1 MKTFVLCAVTVCLLA
16 GCASSKD
23 IATKEEA
30 ADMPEYTTGSIIAQ
44 KSKSKKTDV
53 QTLPT
58 EKLGEIQQ
66 NSSIPIR

>member
-1 MKTFVLCAVTVCLLA
+1 
-16 GCASSKD
+16 
-23 IATKEEA
+23 
-30 ADMPEYTTGSIIAQ
+30 MPEYTTGSIIAQ

-66 NSSIPIR
+66 NSSIPMR